1 MPFLPVYFSIGPFWM
16 FFFCALH
23 CHETSGKMFH
33 GKLSN
38 IMKISWN
45 LLPEVCM
52 KPDFDIIGPVV
63 DKWIVI
69 DYYIS
74 DLEQMS
80 TT

>member
-1 MPFLPVYFSIGPFWM
+1 MPFLPANFSIGPFRM

-23 CHETSGKMFH
+23 CQTFGKMFH

-38 IMKISWN
+38 IMKISWT

-52 KPDFDIIGPVV
+52 KPDYDIIGPIV

-74 DLEQMS
+74 DLE
-80 TT
+80 